1 MPNPK
6 GNPQNLV
13 PNSERTPEERR
24 NNAQKA
30 GLASGEKRR
39 HQRDLREAVKAM
51 QSAVLPVKGES
62 EGMAVADAIAR
73 AVAYKAAQGDLKAAA
88 LLWEWLYG
96 KQTKVDVTSSD
107 GSMSPNQINLGDR
120 TTEELMQMF
129 RALGSGDGQGAL

>member
-1 MPNPK
+1 MANEQ
-6 GNPQNLV
+6 NLIPQNQRTK
-13 PNSERTPEERR
+13 SERRKI
-24 NNAQKA
+24 AQM
-30 GLASGEKRR
+30 GGIASGEKRR

-73 AVAYKAAQGDLKAAA
+73 AVAYKAAKGDLKAAA

-129 RALGSGDGQGAL
+129 KALGSGSGDGQGSSS